1 MDMEHLAILEYLGP
15 LEDTDMDMKVIT
27 IFY

>member
-1 MDMEHLAILEYLGP
+1 MDMEHLAILEHLGP